1 MYVCMCVF
9 GSLVLIFVLNFPRG
23 IFQFTDV
30 SLNFIELKIVLK
42 PMKMVIFLV
51 VVASEL
57 FRLAR

>member
-1 MYVCMCVF
+1 MYVCVF